1 MSPSLPRT
9 PDEVCTALRQS
20 IEAAITGAVVD
31 VTSRSSGHFEIRVVS
46 PAFDGKSMLQQQQ
59 VVYGAIAHLMRG
71 DDAPVHAIDRLHTA
85 IE

>member
-1 MSPSLPRT
+1 MSPSLPIAS
-9 PDEVCTALRQS
+9 DEVCTALRRS

-31 VTSRSSGHFEIRVVS
+31 VTSGRPGHFEIRVVS
-46 PAFDGKSMLQQQQ
+46 RAFDGKSMLQQQQ